1 MGTTHAWESFGDNE
15 PPDIQAVAKGLGG
28 GYASIG
34 AVLMSKQVAD
44 TILDENGYW
53 KHGHTYQAHPMT
65 CAAAI
70 AVQKVIKTENL
81 LENGRQTGEYL
92 AKLLRERLQS
102 PGAFAQPYVFDV
114 RGGGSL
120 WAVEFDFTACGP
132 SVKKPN
138 FKGKQFAA
146 IAAARCLEKGMLVM
160 ARSGGANIKG
170 TEGDHII
177 FSPAYNIT
185 KKEVETVVDIFVE
198 SVEEIL
204 RESV

>member
-1 MGTTHAWESFGDNE
+1 
-15 PPDIQAVAKGLGG
+15 
-28 GYASIG
+28 
-34 AVLMSKQVAD
+34 MS
-44 TILDENGYW
+44 
-53 KHGHTYQAHPMT
+53 

-102 PGAFAQPYVFDV
+102 PGALAQPYAFDV

-120 WAVEFDFTACGP
+120 WAVEFDFTGP
-132 SVKKPN
+132 SGKKLN

-146 IAAARCLEKGMLVM
+146 IAAARCLEKSLLVM

-177 FSPAYNIT
+177 FAPAYNIT
-185 KKEVETVVDIFVE
+185 KKEVERVVDIFVE
-198 SVEEIL
+198 SVEEVL
-204 RESV
+204 RESM